1 MEENDGEKEKKD
13 EVINNEIISNNK
25 KKAEN
30 LQTKISLL
38 SIDNPQDY
46 ENSLDLE
53 RKVIEESPK
62 GRFQRFEEE
71 LGSGSQKRVF
81 LAYDT
86 DTGCEVAWNSVLVDI
101 KDSDSIQ
108 KIKVEI
114 EILKP
119 LKHPNIINFIYCF
132 FNEEKSEIVFITEL
146 FSGGS
151 LAQHLMEFKY
161 PRLKLVKLWCQ
172 EILKGLK
179 YLHEHNPPIIHRDIK
194 CENIFINKNTGEVKI
209 GDLGLG
215 IILKDTE
222 YASQFCGTIEYCSPE
237 VYQKKYGVKCDIYSL
252 GISIIEIITGEKPYS
267 ECKGKILAVCDRV
280 KNGILPECFSLI
292 KNEKVKK
299 FILKCLKPENERP
312 SANELLQDEFLND
325 LDSEENNYPAIDVSN
340 KYRMN
345 SFKSLGY
352 FVKENDKKEMIL
364 DDISSGD
371 IKFNFTYNYKN
382 DATINKF
389 DSLNNM
395 SFNDNKINDNIN
407 NDDKDNINNDTND
420 NFNINNNNKENNPH
434 FIELLKKNLDINNQ
448 TKTIN
453 SSSSDCDIYFILNE
467 EGKSDID
474 IDMDI
479 YKITL
484 VKKKG
489 EIISKFNF
497 NYILNTDTIQG
508 VINEIAKIVDLTDNE
523 IKQCEIKLKS
533 FISDLRN
540 KYKEKN
546 ELGQQINLIN
556 NCYDIFNKE
565 YNDNLKQIQELNK
578 LYMEIKDNSKDYT
591 KEEIEDIDNKM
602 KILINLK

>member
-1 MEENDGEKEKKD
+1 
-13 EVINNEIISNNK
+13 
-25 KKAEN
+25 
-30 LQTKISLL
+30 
-38 SIDNPQDY
+38 
-46 ENSLDLE
+46 
-53 RKVIEESPK
+53 
-62 GRFQRFEEE
+62 
-71 LGSGSQKRVF
+71 
-81 LAYDT
+81 
-86 DTGCEVAWNSVLVDI
+86 
-101 KDSDSIQ
+101 
-108 KIKVEI
+108 
-114 EILKP
+114 
-119 LKHPNIINFIYCF
+119 
-132 FNEEKSEIVFITEL
+132 
-146 FSGGS
+146 
-151 LAQHLMEFKY
+151 MEFKY

-267 ECKGKILAVCDRV
+267 ECKGKILAVCDKV

-352 FVKENDKKEMIL
+352 FVKENDKKEIIL

-371 IKFNFTYNYKN
+371 IKSNFTYNYKN

-395 SFNDNKINDNIN
+395 SFNDNKINEKIN

-479 YKITL
+479 CKITL

-497 NYILNTDTIQG
+497 NYILNTDAIQG

>member
-1 MEENDGEKEKKD
+1 
-13 EVINNEIISNNK
+13 
-25 KKAEN
+25 
-30 LQTKISLL
+30 
-38 SIDNPQDY
+38 
-46 ENSLDLE
+46 
-53 RKVIEESPK
+53 
-62 GRFQRFEEE
+62 
-71 LGSGSQKRVF
+71 
-81 LAYDT
+81 
-86 DTGCEVAWNSVLVDI
+86 
-101 KDSDSIQ
+101 
-108 KIKVEI
+108 
-114 EILKP
+114 
-119 LKHPNIINFIYCF
+119 
-132 FNEEKSEIVFITEL
+132 
-146 FSGGS
+146 
-151 LAQHLMEFKY
+151 MEFKY

-267 ECKGKILAVCDRV
+267 ECKGKILAVCDKV

-395 SFNDNKINDNIN
+395 
-407 NDDKDNINNDTND
+407 
-420 NFNINNNNKENNPH
+420 
-434 FIELLKKNLDINNQ
+434 
-448 TKTIN
+448 
-453 SSSSDCDIYFILNE
+453 
-467 EGKSDID
+467 
-474 IDMDI
+474 
-479 YKITL
+479 
-484 VKKKG
+484 
-489 EIISKFNF
+489 
-497 NYILNTDTIQG
+497 IQM
-508 VINEIAKIVDLTDNE
+508 I
-523 IKQCEIKLKS
+523 
-533 FISDLRN
+533 
-540 KYKEKN
+540 
-546 ELGQQINLIN
+546 
-556 NCYDIFNKE
+556 
-565 YNDNLKQIQELNK
+565 
-578 LYMEIKDNSKDYT
+578 
-591 KEEIEDIDNKM
+591 
-602 KILINLK
+602 ILI

>member
-30 LQTKISLL
+30 LQTKKSLL

-132 FNEEKSEIVFITEL
+132 FNEENSEIVFITGL
-146 FSGGS
+146 FSVGS

-267 ECKGKILAVCDRV
+267 ECKGKILAVCDKV

-352 FVKENDKKEMIL
+352 FVKENDKKEIIL

-371 IKFNFTYNYKN
+371 IKSNFTYNYKN

-479 YKITL
+479 CKITL